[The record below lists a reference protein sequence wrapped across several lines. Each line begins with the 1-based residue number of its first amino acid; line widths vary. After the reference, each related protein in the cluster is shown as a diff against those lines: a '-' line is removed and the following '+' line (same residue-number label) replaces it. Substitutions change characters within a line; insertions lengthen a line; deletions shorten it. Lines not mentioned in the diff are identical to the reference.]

1 MFEYLFGQMSTQS
14 GLVAMD
20 VFDLVF
26 VLCAVVF
33 NLLIVGIFIA
43 TKKER
48 PELRKTLGMAFVS
61 LGIPFAIVFIR
72 YLVEGR
78 GLRTMVPFGFVLLY
92 IAVEVVLDYILKID
106 FRKKLITHVPYIVL
120 EYIALFSLIGISFSI
135 NRVWGWMVSISFWA
149 VIGSLICL
157 YWGKGKQPAH
167 TLR

>member
-1 MFEYLFGQMSTQS
+1 L
-14 GLVAMD
+14 
-20 VFDLVF
+20 
-26 VLCAVVF
+26 LCAVAF

-61 LGIPFAIVFIR
+61 LGIPFAIVFTR

-92 IAVEVVLDYILKID
+92 IAVELVLDYVLKVD

-120 EYIALFSLIGISFSI
+120 EYIASFSLIGISFSI
-135 NRVWGWMVSISFWA
+135 DRTWGWIVSISFWA
-149 VIGSLICL
+149 VLGSLIYL

-167 TLR
+167 TVTV

>member
-20 VFDLVF
+20 GFDLVF

-92 IAVEVVLDYILKID
+92 IAVEILLDYILKID
-106 FRKKLITHVPYIVL
+106 FRKRPITHVPYIIL

-135 NRVWGWMVSISFWA
+135 NRTWGWMASISFWA
-149 VIGSLICL
+149 ILGSLIYL
-157 YWGKGKQPAH
+157 YGGKSQKPAH
-167 TLR
+167 LLR